1 MDETSI
7 NYQVHTLKLFEDINC
22 EKSEDLENG
31 ILYMCTTRCTE
42 KMLEPSKD
50 DLLSSSTQEN
60 IEFKIPEG
68 DYLFVQGFLGPD
80 TKPFDEGGIPAKEM
94 YDAAN
99 ALFLDFLWR
108 ELPQNDD
115 RIFVRLLLHEGEYTD
130 KATGQK
136 KSAGTVFQL
145 FRRTSLQEDFSDF

>member
-1 MDETSI
+1 MDEKAV
-7 NYQVHTLKLFEDINC
+7 NYQVHTLKLFEDIKC
-22 EKSEDLENG
+22 GKSEDTGNG
-31 ILYMCTTRCTE
+31 ILYMCRTNCTQ
-42 KMLEPSKD
+42 KTLEPSRN
-50 DLLSSSTQEN
+50 DLLSKAIQKD
-60 IEFKIPEG
+60 IEFVIPKG

-80 TKPFDEGGIPAKEM
+80 VKPFDEDLTPAQEM
-94 YDAAN
+94 YDASS

-108 ELPQNDD
+108 ELSQDDD

-145 FRRTSLQEDFSDF
+145 FRRTSLQEDFSNF